1 MSVPT
6 AVVRLA
12 RLLLTI
18 GFTVVLGAG
27 CSSSSNAPT
36 VDATA
41 DGASDLPAGDAE
53 VGSRDAGRGDGAAPS
68 DAAPPGVDPG
78 WVGIRRLSD
87 AEYANTIQDLL
98 GVSAQ
103 DWQNYGAVAVA
114 PEAPSEGVAA
124 FDNLAAQL
132 TIEVPRYQQYFAAA
146 VVLTDMAF
154 ADDALRAR
162 VVTCAPATPTDDTCA
177 RAVLHAIG
185 LRAWRRPL
193 AEAEVDGLVAVVH
206 AAAAA
211 GADFPSSIKQAVV
224 ALLISE
230 AFLFRIE
237 LDPVPEGGGIRALT
251 SYEIASRLSY
261 LLWSTMPDDA
271 LFQLAA
277 ADQFTD
283 PGVLTTQVT
292 RMLADARSDGLVR
305 NFFGQWLGFRALGG
319 ATLDR
324 GPGWT
329 AALQAAAGEEARHF
343 VAEVVASDAELGAL
357 FTTDVNFVNDGL
369 ADLYGMP
376 EPGSPDALVRISD
389 TTDARAGVLGLA
401 GLLAPMSEPTSSAPT
416 SRGHWIL
423 EHLLCTDVP
432 LPPDSFVVPSGT
444 PREQA
449 QMLSQLPA
457 CAGCHDLMD
466 PVGLGLE
473 SFDRAGRFR
482 ARYAPADAA
491 LIDVSGRLP
500 DGTPFEGLEGLEA
513 RLDADAHFFSC
524 ASRNALT
531 YALGRALTP
540 ADDGAL
546 ASIDAAWRGS
556 GHTLRGLLAAIVVDD
571 TFRLRNAKGQP

>member
-6 AVVRLA
+6 AFARLP
-12 RLLLTI
+12 RLLLTF
-18 GFTVVLGAG
+18 GFTVVLAAG
-27 CSSSSNAPT
+27 CSSSSNAPS
-36 VDATA
+36 VDAT
-41 DGASDLPAGDAE
+41 GPSDLPAGDAE
-53 VGSRDAGRGDGAAPS
+53 VGSGDAARGDGAAPS
-68 DAAPPGVDPG
+68 DAGPPDVDPG

-87 AEYANTIQDLL
+87 AEYADTIQDLL

-103 DWQNYGAVAVA
+103 DWQTYGAVAVA
-114 PEAPSEGVAA
+114 PEAPRAGVAA

-132 TIEVPRYQQYFAAA
+132 TITVPRYQQYFAAA

-154 ADDALRAR
+154 ADAALRAR
-162 VVTCAPATPTDDTCA
+162 VVTCAPPTPTDDTCA
-177 RAVLHAIG
+177 RAVLHGIG

-193 AEAEVDGLVAVVH
+193 TEAEVDRLVAVVH
-206 AAAAA
+206 AAAGA

-230 AFLFRIE
+230 AFLYRIE
-237 LDPVPEGGGIRALT
+237 LDPVPDIGGIRALT

-277 ADQFTD
+277 ADRLTD

-292 RMLADARSDGLVR
+292 RMLADARSDGIVR

-319 ATLDR
+319 GTLDR

-329 AALQAAAGEEARHF
+329 AALQAAAGEEARRF

-357 FTTDVNFVNDGL
+357 FTSDVNFINDGL
-369 ADLYGMP
+369 ADLYSLP
-376 EPGSPDALVRISD
+376 EPGSPDALVRVSNA
-389 TTDARAGVLGLA
+389 TDSRTGVLGLA
-401 GLLAPMSEPTSSAPT
+401 GLLAPISEPTSSAPT

-423 EHLLCTDVP
+423 EHLLCTVVP
-432 LPPDSFVVPSGT
+432 PPPDSFVVPSGT

-449 QMLSQLPA
+449 QTLSQLPS

-473 SFDRAGRFR
+473 SFDQAGRFR
-482 ARYAPADAA
+482 AKYAPTDAA
-491 LIDVSGRLP
+491 PIDVTGSLP

-513 RLDADAHFFSC
+513 RLDADADFYSC

-540 ADDGAL
+540 ADDGSL
-546 ASIDAAWRGS
+546 ASIDAAWKGS

-571 TFRLRNAKGQP
+571 TFRFRNAKGQP